1 MTNIEKY
8 EKWLEMAEEDLDTA
22 LVMLKSNKY
31 TYVSFMCE
39 QAIEKLAKGI
49 YVYTFN
55 KEAPFT
61 HNISIVLK
69 DIEKV
74 INSDKYNKY
83 ETLFATLTSFYII
96 GRYDVYK
103 QKISE
108 NLDKKSSKELFD
120 KSKEAFEWLKSLQ
133 K

>member
-74 INSDKYNKY
+74 KTCTTPPFVPFGILITMKNGDKYKLSILKRKKY
-83 ETLFATLTSFYII
+83 F
-96 GRYDVYK
+96 
-103 QKISE
+103 
-108 NLDKKSSKELFD
+108 N
-120 KSKEAFEWLKSLQ
+120 WLSDQ
-133 K
+133 IN